1 MLLNAFENNVHL
13 DVCEFYKTCMCNHAI
28 FVIFLFYHSAGKKM
42 SHEKLKLWWAGKV
55 AQIRFSGGKFSIRR
69 HSRREH

>member
-28 FVIFLFYHSAGKKM
+28 FVIFLFFHSAEKKCHM
-42 SHEKLKLWWAGKV
+42 KS
-55 AQIRFSGGKFSIRR
+55 
-69 HSRREH
+69 